1 MSRVSFQSEQPSEL
15 DLFPGSS
22 HDKVANAMCTY
33 IVDDRNSRV
42 IGLDGEFGSGKSSI
56 LTMLKN
62 KLVKT
67 NPKYKIWFFD
77 CEQNYQG
84 SIKSN
89 FIELFTDELINSVGK
104 DNKVKESLLEN
115 RDKALGRHFTYT
127 KSTVSRISSWA
138 LLLIV
143 ALFFSTS
150 SFKELFALSKLKDPI
165 SLWLY
170 VVHIFSFFSPVIVLL
185 IAFFKLKGTKVGEQ
199 QWSIFHLFKGG
210 SDDTVT
216 EKIQVAREVSPL
228 DLKHTLDA
236 DLKLLNDIHY
246 VVILDNLDRLPKD
259 SLRTVWS
266 DLEIF
271 TWVSEDNTLTVIV
284 PFCSNKVAK
293 YLAPDHERTYD
304 SRDFIAK
311 KFPVVFRAPPIIASG
326 WKDGFY
332 KLWESTFPE
341 EQREM
346 AEKCAMLLQRHSP
359 MNGKL
364 VTPRLQKRF
373 INDIA
378 TTSLTLGSE
387 IDLVC
392 IGAHLLLCKY
402 SDLPL
407 EEMIRVDGASEAY
420 KSQHSSFNN
429 NDLKATQQFLE
440 SYIGSEL
447 EKGWQIQILQ
457 VHFLTS
463 SKIAMAELIDE
474 PLAMSIEELDSERFA
489 TLVTV
494 FGFKDA
500 FKRYLST
507 GTYNSN
513 LVRVLGGASEKLSN
527 EEFTFVISLLN
538 KENRIFHGGI
548 GEDEKDFYQSL
559 KVCRLAGLNTNSLN
573 ILKKEMATNIKKD
586 TNEFIEPDSFDE
598 CRAQLIQYDA
608 LLDALAAAPDT
619 INVNNASYFA
629 HIFVECKDLKVIGID
644 YFKFTNTGIK
654 SIHKHIVALP
664 NSPEVA
670 PISEAQRGFLL
681 KKLTSTR
688 KFGNEPVVSM
698 AKEEILSLS
707 NSLRTY
713 PNSEAILFGLVL
725 SGTTDSTIL
734 AQVINQPFEGRTIS
748 QNAAVAVL
756 LMVSKSF
763 KELARIENLE
773 TVVESTVFKLLFRGA
788 GYSDVLTSGLDEPNV
803 GGIIAKVLAWAIKDD
818 VVWKLNHG
826 QVSNNFTKLT
836 GAVEPYGVDAQLV
849 FQWLDAWGQH
859 FKANFKLLDALDV
872 EFVRDLT
879 DSSETLFSALKA
891 GTFNYYSTDECSEE
905 DWESILLSQSLN
917 HGILIEYLKKQ
928 NDFTLG
934 ATCRPAIVR
943 VIQKIITEDLDKVVI
958 SNLVGNFKTLLTVCN
973 QQQKNLLG
981 NEFRNLVY
989 LKDSVPSSVVWLLD
1003 NFGYLIVDIQPANT
1017 LEVGKLMEI
1026 LEYVSQNPQESTKV
1040 CTYLDERARQI
1051 SSYPY
1056 SEELREAMAVSIA
1069 SLVSLTPKL
1078 YKSFAKK
1085 AYFKRVFNEIFSAD
1099 KNKANEV
1106 LEPDE

>member
-89 FIELFTDELINSVGK
+89 FIELFTDELINSVGN

-143 ALFFSTS
+143 TLFFSTS

-228 DLKHTLDA
+228 DLKRTLDA

-332 KLWESTFPE
+332 KLWGSTFPE
-341 EQREM
+341 DQREM

-440 SYIGSEL
+440 SYIGSDL
-447 EKGWQIQILQ
+447 ENGWQIQILQ

-474 PLAMSIEELDSERFA
+474 PLAMSIQELDSERFA

-500 FKRYLST
+500 FKRYLSAKM
-507 GTYNSN
+507 YNSD

-538 KENRIFHGGI
+538 KENKTFHGEI
-548 GEDEKDFYQSL
+548 GEDEKDFYHSL
-559 KVCRLAGLNTNSLN
+559 KVCRLAGLHTNSLN
-573 ILKKEMATNIKKD
+573 KFKKELATNIKKD
-586 TNEFIEPDSFDE
+586 ANESIELDSFEE
-598 CRAQLIQYDA
+598 CREQLIRYDA

-629 HIFVECKDLKVIGID
+629 HIFSECKDLKVIGID
-644 YFKFTNTGIK
+644 DFKFTNSGIK
-654 SIHKHIVALP
+654 SIYKHIVGLP
-664 NSPEVA
+664 NSPDIL
-670 PISEAQRGFLL
+670 PISEAQRELLL
-681 KKLTSTR
+681 KILTSTR
-688 KFGNEPVVSM
+688 KFGNEPVVSIT
-698 AKEEILSLS
+698 KEEALSLS

-756 LMVSKSF
+756 FMISKNF
-763 KELARIENLE
+763 KDLARIENLE
-773 TVVESTVFKLLFRGA
+773 TVVESAVFMLLFRGA
-788 GYSDVLTSGLDEPNV
+788 VYSDVLTSGLDEPNV
-803 GGIIAKVLAWAIKDD
+803 GEIIAKILAWAIKDK
-818 VVWKLNHG
+818 VIHKLNYSS
-826 QVSNNFTKLT
+826 VSSNFTKLT
-836 GAVEPYGVDAQLV
+836 RAIKPYGVDEQTV
-849 FQWLDAWGQH
+849 FEWLDGWEH
-859 FKANFKLLDALDV
+859 HYKVNFKLLDSLDI
-872 EFVRDLT
+872 EFVRALT
-879 DSSETLFSALKA
+879 DSSETLFSSTKA
-891 GTFNYYSTDECSEE
+891 GMFNYYSSDDCSEE
-905 DWESILLSQSLN
+905 DWESILLSQSFN
-917 HGILIEYLKKQ
+917 HGILIEYLKQ
-928 NDFTLG
+928 QSDFTLG
-934 ATCRPAIVR
+934 AACRPAIVQ
-943 VIQKIITEDLDKVVI
+943 VMKKITTENLDKVVY
-958 SNLVGNFKTLLTVCN
+958 SNIVRNLNILLTVCN

-989 LKDSVPSSVVWLLD
+989 FENSVPSSVVWLLD
-1003 NFGYLIVDIQPANT
+1003 NFGHLIVDIQPANT
-1017 LEVGKLMEI
+1017 LEVGKLMGI

-1040 CTYLDERARQI
+1040 CTYLDDRAHQI

-1085 AYFKRVFNEIFSAD
+1085 AYFKRVFKEIFSAN
-1099 KNKANEV
+1099 KSKANEV
-1106 LEPDE
+1106 LESDE